1 MLNFITIPIML
12 FLLCILLG
20 ISTKRIFHFRKEK
33 NVLIVG
39 FVAFFASFF
48 LISTPFMLFEIKLS
62 YMIYILEFFYGI
74 IIGVGLVL
82 ACKYLKKN
90 KVNIKEKCK
99 VFYMNKY
106 QFILFIAFITM
117 VAYQIGY
124 VVFFSM
130 QILMIVIIWHRQIH
144 IHLRIILERWSLH
157 QD

>member
-1 MLNFITIPIML
+1 MERRMLNFITIPIML

-74 IIGVGLVL
+74 IIGVGLIL

-90 KVNIKEKCK
+90 KVNIKEK
-99 VFYMNKY
+99 FYRVSK
-106 QFILFIAFITM
+106 
-117 VAYQIGY
+117 
-124 VVFFSM
+124 
-130 QILMIVIIWHRQIH
+130 
-144 IHLRIILERWSLH
+144 
-157 QD
+157 